1 MAAITPTM
9 EDFQTAADWL
19 DTNEGDGGEAEAC
32 SRVAEWLRKQADAKE
47 LRDMARAMS
56 KFVTF
61 DAVSVDINPLL
72 SLFTMQDQR
81 SASATSRAIRASDV
95 TSYEPVVSYE
105 LPGRPNT
112 RLTLSS
118 GEVMYVKQHVTT
130 VAELLR
136 TSD

>member
-1 MAAITPTM
+1 
-9 EDFQTAADWL
+9 
-19 DTNEGDGGEAEAC
+19 
-32 SRVAEWLRKQADAKE
+32 
-47 LRDMARAMS
+47 MS

-72 SLFTMQDQR
+72 SLFTMQGQG
-81 SASATSRAIRASDV
+81 SASTTSRAIRASDV
-95 TSYEPVVSYE
+95 TSYESVASYE
-105 LPGRPNT
+105 LSGHPHT